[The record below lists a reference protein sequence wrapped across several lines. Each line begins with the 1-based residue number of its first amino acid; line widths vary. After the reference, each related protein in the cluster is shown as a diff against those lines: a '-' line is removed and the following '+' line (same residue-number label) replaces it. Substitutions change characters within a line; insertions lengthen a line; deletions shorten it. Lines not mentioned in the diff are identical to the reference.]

1 MANPE
6 DKLWLVEV
14 VRKAE
19 VVVLAKDAREAEKIA
34 VDVYDDGFCDGFC
47 DNIDAFCEKDQ
58 LTEKALENARFMRKH
73 GNVVPHDR
81 TDAADASSDTQNPNP
96 HGLTVTRWL
105 KREGGSIVDTAGFRN
120 TADLFEGVK

>member
-1 MANPE
+1 MADSDE

-34 VDVYDDGFCDGFC
+34 VDVYDDDGFASY
-47 DNIDAFCEKDQ
+47 DNTDAFCEKDQ

-81 TDAADASSDTQNPNP
+81 TDAADASSDTPNPNP
-96 HGLTVTRWL
+96 HELTVTRWL